1 MNTRLKKKKN
11 HAVFAEKSANQ
22 SQQKLLGKNSSSGFL
37 NGGEVPWGR
46 AGHGYNNGAQ
56 Q

>member
-1 MNTRLKKKKN
+1 MNTRLKKMRKIMQC
-11 HAVFAEKSANQ
+11 VFSPANQ
-22 SQQKLLGKNSSSGFL
+22 SQQKLLGKNSNPGFL